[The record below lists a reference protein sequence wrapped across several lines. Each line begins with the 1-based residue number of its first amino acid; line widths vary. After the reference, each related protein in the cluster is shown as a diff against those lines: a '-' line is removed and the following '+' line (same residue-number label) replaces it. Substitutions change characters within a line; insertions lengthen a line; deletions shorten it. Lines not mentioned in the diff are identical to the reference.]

1 MPTKEGY
8 TPLMVCCIY
17 KSNEALELLLKY
29 GGVNLL
35 LKDKNQKTAVDLGKK
50 YGNSKC
56 ESVINKALAE
66 NDYNEMI
73 QPNYTNLNNLPQL
86 ECCLE
91 FTQTA
96 EQDITDI
103 DKVQFQELLLKGQL
117 LPCIICLS
125 NLGHIKYTNCCGQPL
140 HQHCCNNQLQ
150 SSTDKSCPV
159 CKSQNCQL
167 VCVIRH
173 PERALTLQN

>member
-1 MPTKEGY
+1 MKKLTKLFEVDPYEELSEKGYNWTGFHYACHFNNCEALEFLITLSYRKYQNLYSQILNMPTKEGY

-96 EQDITDI
+96 E
-103 DKVQFQELLLKGQL
+103 
-117 LPCIICLS
+117 
-125 NLGHIKYTNCCGQPL
+125 
-140 HQHCCNNQLQ
+140 
-150 SSTDKSCPV
+150 
-159 CKSQNCQL
+159 
-167 VCVIRH
+167 
-173 PERALTLQN
+173 